1 MINQYLLV
9 FLKYTL
15 FYFYF
20 YLVGSSLLSVF
31 SKFFN
36 KNTLD
41 NKVLYLKI
49 NYLYPLVGFVFLSNL
64 LFLINIF
71 IKLDSKFVTLVILL
85 TITPALKNILLKIN
99 LIYDDGFFKKIFNYV
114 LIPGILLISTFD
126 INFNYDA
133 GYYHLLHQSW
143 LRESNLVIGM
153 SNIFWALGISSIYEY
168 ISSIMWFDTSFVFLH
183 FINIFFIHFFY
194 IFISENLI
202 NKEKYLYN
210 TSLFILV
217 FSLFDNFGLGG
228 GRNGF
233 IYIQGLTKQDVTLGI
248 LYFYLFIVLTM
259 KIKSKKIN
267 DLEIVLISLFSLFVF
282 QIKISGFLILVFYFA
297 FLIYLLKNKLI
308 NFRTV
313 FKLNIPFLG
322 LSFLWTLKSFFTTG
336 CLVFP
341 VSFTCFNVFSWYQL
355 GSTEAYQSV
364 TTQASLNYEVGQSF
378 VRWIIDTGTF
388 EYRNQIFLNYLI
400 TMIILIILKKLFFEK
415 EKLSFELKIIF
426 LFFIILNIVFLLFYG
441 PIPRY
446 AIGISMISVGYFGF
460 STSRIKFKI
469 SNAIIYFLIF
479 SSIFLVVRADSYIA
493 LLNNNDFRF
502 FDPRT
507 NSKINEIGFEVKNE
521 DWVGPLDGDQCWT
534 NTRCTPNKANIK
546 LEKNNYFY
554 IAYSG

>member
-20 YLVGSSLLSVF
+20 YLVGSTLLSVF

-85 TITPALKNILLKIN
+85 IITPALKNILLKIN

-210 TSLFILV
+210 TSLFI
-217 FSLFDNFGLGG
+217 
-228 GRNGF
+228 
-233 IYIQGLTKQDVTLGI
+233 
-248 LYFYLFIVLTM
+248 
-259 KIKSKKIN
+259 
-267 DLEIVLISLFSLFVF
+267 
-282 QIKISGFLILVFYFA
+282 
-297 FLIYLLKNKLI
+297 
-308 NFRTV
+308 
-313 FKLNIPFLG
+313 
-322 LSFLWTLKSFFTTG
+322 
-336 CLVFP
+336 
-341 VSFTCFNVFSWYQL
+341 
-355 GSTEAYQSV
+355 
-364 TTQASLNYEVGQSF
+364 
-378 VRWIIDTGTF
+378 
-388 EYRNQIFLNYLI
+388 
-400 TMIILIILKKLFFEK
+400 
-415 EKLSFELKIIF
+415 
-426 LFFIILNIVFLLFYG
+426 
-441 PIPRY
+441 
-446 AIGISMISVGYFGF
+446 
-460 STSRIKFKI
+460 
-469 SNAIIYFLIF
+469 
-479 SSIFLVVRADSYIA
+479 
-493 LLNNNDFRF
+493 
-502 FDPRT
+502 
-507 NSKINEIGFEVKNE
+507 
-521 DWVGPLDGDQCWT
+521 
-534 NTRCTPNKANIK
+534 
-546 LEKNNYFY
+546 
-554 IAYSG
+554 

>member
-1 MINQYLLV
+1 MINQYLLI

-20 YLVGSSLLSVF
+20 YLVGSSILSVF

-36 KNTLD
+36 KNNFD

-71 IKLDSKFVTLVILL
+71 IKLDSRFVKLVILL
-85 TITPALKNILLKIN
+85 IVTPALKNFLLKKN
-99 LIYDDGFFKKIFNYV
+99 LINDDQFFKKIFYYV
-114 LIPGILLISTFD
+114 LVPGILLISTFD

-153 SNIFWALGISSIYEY
+153 SNIFWPLGISSIYEY

-194 IFISENLI
+194 IFISENLF

-210 TSLFILV
+210 SSIFILF

-233 IYIQGLTKQDVTLGI
+233 IYIQGLTMQDVTLGI
-248 LYFYLFIVLTM
+248 LYFFLFIVLIL

-267 DLEIVLISLFSLFVF
+267 NLEIVLISLFSLFVY
-282 QIKISGFLILVFYFA
+282 QIKVSGFLILVMYFTL
-297 FLIYLLKNKLI
+297 LIYILKNKLI

-313 FKLNIPFLG
+313 FNLNIPFLG
-322 LSFLWTLKSFFTTG
+322 LSTIWALKSLFTTG

-341 VSFTCFNVFSWYQL
+341 VSFTCLNIFSWYQL
-355 GSTEAYQSV
+355 GSTEAYESV
-364 TTQASLNYEVGQSF
+364 TTQASLTYELDQPF
-378 VRWIIDTGTF
+378 IQWILDTGTF
-388 EYRNQIFLNYLI
+388 EYRNQIFLNYFM
-400 TMIILIILKKLFFEK
+400 TILILIVIKQLFFEK
-415 EKLSFELKIIF
+415 EKLTFELKIIF
-426 LFFIILNIVFLLFYG
+426 IFFIILNFIFLLFYG

-446 AIGISMISVGYFGF
+446 AIGISMISVSFFGF
-460 STSRIKFKI
+460 STSKIKFKI
-469 SNAIIYFLIF
+469 SNTIIYFLIF

-534 NTRCTPNKANIK
+534 NIRCTPNKANIK

-554 IAYSG
+554 TAYSE

>member
-1 MINQYLLV
+1 MINQYLLI

-20 YLVGSSLLSVF
+20 YLVGSSILSVF

-36 KNTLD
+36 KNTFD

-64 LFLINIF
+64 LFLINTF
-71 IKLDSKFVTLVILL
+71 IKLDSRFVKLVILL
-85 TITPALKNILLKIN
+85 IVTPALKNFLLKKN
-99 LIYDDGFFKKIFNYV
+99 LNNDDQFFKKIFYYV

-153 SNIFWALGISSIYEY
+153 SNIFWPLGISSIYEY

-194 IFISENLI
+194 IFISENLF

-210 TSLFILV
+210 SSIFILF

-233 IYIQGLTKQDVTLGI
+233 IYIQGLTMQDVTLGI
-248 LYFYLFIVLTM
+248 IYFFLFIVLIL

-267 DLEIVLISLFSLFVF
+267 NLEIVLISLFSLFVY
-282 QIKISGFLILVFYFA
+282 QIKVSGFLILVMYFTL
-297 FLIYLLKNKLI
+297 LIYILKNKLI
-308 NFRTV
+308 DFRTV
-313 FKLNIPFLG
+313 FNLNIPFLG
-322 LSFLWTLKSFFTTG
+322 LSTIWALKSLFTTG

-341 VSFTCFNVFSWYQL
+341 VSFTCFNFFSWYQL
-355 GSTEAYQSV
+355 GSTEAYESV
-364 TTQASLNYEVGQSF
+364 TTQASLTYELDQPF
-378 VRWIIDTGTF
+378 IQWILDTGTF
-388 EYRNQIFLNYLI
+388 EYRNQIFLNYFM
-400 TMIILIILKKLFFEK
+400 TILILIVIKQLFFEK
-415 EKLSFELKIIF
+415 EKLTFELKIIF
-426 LFFIILNIVFLLFYG
+426 IFFIILNFIFLLFYG

-446 AIGISMISVGYFGF
+446 AIGISMISVSFFGF
-460 STSRIKFKI
+460 STSKIKFKI
-469 SNAIIYFLIF
+469 SNTIIYFLIF

-507 NSKINEIGFEVKNE
+507 NSKINETGFEVKNE

-534 NTRCTPNKANIK
+534 NIRCTPNKANIK

-554 IAYSG
+554 IAYSE